1 MMITSMQENF
11 AIASPGAEAGDQM
24 QGPTSDLARVLVVD
38 DDERNLLAITHVL
51 EDLAE
56 VVVAKSGEEA
66 LRHLLKGDFAVIL
79 LDVFMPGMDGYE
91 TAQMIR
97 SREQTKRVPIVF
109 LSAVNKENEHL
120 LRGYTLGAVDYVFKP
135 VEPVVLR
142 SKVAVFVD
150 LFTMNKEVQRKAR
163 KEQALLD
170 AALQANLERLRAE
183 KELRLIGQRQA
194 AILQSLP
201 IILYLEELHVSP
213 RMPKFVSGNFKAVT
227 GFNFEEIQHSPSL
240 WVDRLHPEDRERVLE
255 AVAQRPTERSMS
267 VEYRWQCADGQYR
280 HFIDQA
286 VLLRDSSGNPVE
298 YAGTLFDVTE
308 RKDLEVQ
315 LNQVR
320 KMDAIGQLTGG
331 IAHDFNNLLA
341 AVLGGLGMIERRVAL
356 DEKQKSIINMMRH
369 AAEQGAELV
378 KHLLAFARRQKLAPG
393 VIDVNQLATSVT
405 SLLDHTL
412 GGLVEL
418 RWDVQ
423 DGTADVFADAAQ
435 LELALMNLII
445 NARDAMPDGG
455 IITVGA
461 RNAEVIENEDLSD
474 LSAGRYVTFTVTDTG
489 CGIAPHLLDQ
499 VMEPFFTTKAVG
511 KGTGL
516 GLSMVYGFAQQSG
529 GTVRVNSQ
537 FGAGTCVEIWL
548 PEAQLERT
556 PEPNLLSND
565 DLSSPQ
571 TALRILLVDDHDAVR
586 ATTAALLEDMGHRVT
601 DVADGLSALD
611 MIRSD
616 KGQFDILVTDYAMP
630 KMSGTQLVKQVRRI
644 LPEAAAM
651 IITGYADARELLR
664 DDLNVAI
671 LEKPFTPEKLHAA
684 LYSCSKIREVNPLT
698 RPGEW

>member
-1 MMITSMQENF
+1 MQGNSTF
-11 AIASPGAEAGDQM
+11 APAGAEATYIAQE
-24 QGPTSDLARVLVVD
+24 PASELARVLVVD

-66 LRHLLKGDFAVIL
+66 LRHLLKADFAVIL

-183 KELRLIGQRQA
+183 KELRLVEQRQG

-201 IILYLEELHVSP
+201 IILYLEELNTNP
-213 RMPKFVSGNFKAVT
+213 RIPKFVGGNFTALT
-227 GFNFEEIQHSPSL
+227 GFSFEEIQHSPTL

-255 AVAQRPTERSMS
+255 AVAQRPTGRSMS
-267 VEYRWQCADGQYR
+267 VEYRWQRADGQYR

-286 VLLRDSSGNPVE
+286 VLLRDPLGNPVE

-341 AVLGGLGMIERRVAL
+341 AVLGGLGMIERRVPL
-356 DEKQKSIINMMRH
+356 DDKQKNIIDMMRH

-393 VIDVNQLATSVT
+393 VIDVHQLATSVT
-405 SLLDHTL
+405 RLLDHTL

-418 RWDVQ
+418 KWEVQ
-423 DGTADVFADAAQ
+423 DGTSDVFADAAQ

-445 NARDAMPDGG
+445 NARDAMPEGG
-455 IITVGA
+455 IITVVA
-461 RNAEVIENEDLSD
+461 RNAQVIEAEVSD
-474 LSAGRYVTFTVTDTG
+474 LAPGKYVSFVVNDTG

-529 GTVRVNSQ
+529 GTVRMNSQ
-537 FGAGTCVEIWL
+537 LGAGTCVEIWL
-548 PEAQLERT
+548 PEAQLDRAPDT
-556 PEPNLLSND
+556 S
-565 DLSSPQ
+565 SSPDH
-571 TALRILLVDDHDAVR
+571 ALSDVGKSLNILLVDDHDAVR
-586 ATTAALLEDMGHRVT
+586 ATTASLLEDMGHRVA
-601 DVADGLSALD
+601 DVADGLSAFH

-616 KGQFDILVTDYAMP
+616 PRRFDMLVTDYAMP
-630 KMSGTQLVKQVRRI
+630 KVSGAQLVKQVRHIRPAFPAI
-644 LPEAAAM
+644 
-651 IITGYADARELLR
+651 IITGYADARELLL
-664 DDLNVAI
+664 DDLEVAI
-671 LEKPFTPEKLHAA
+671 LEKPFTPEQLHST
-684 LYSCSKIREVNPLT
+684 LYGCSLKADVTSAKRVP
-698 RPGEW
+698 

>member
-1 MMITSMQENF
+1 MAITSTGNF
-11 AIASPGAEAGDQM
+11 SLAPAAPKQLDAVQKPATER
-24 QGPTSDLARVLVVD
+24 ARVLVVD

-56 VVVAKSGEEA
+56 VVVAKSGEAA
-66 LRHLLKGDFAVIL
+66 LRHLLKEDFAVIL

-109 LSAVNKENEHL
+109 LSAVNKENDHL

-150 LFTMNKEVQRKAR
+150 LFSMNKEVQRKAR
-163 KEQALLD
+163 QEQALLD
-170 AALQANLERLRAE
+170 AALQANKERLRAE
-183 KELRLIGQRQA
+183 TALRLVEQRQA

-201 IILYLEELHVSP
+201 IILYLEELNVSP
-213 RMPKFVSGNFKAVT
+213 RIPKFVSGNFTALT
-227 GFNFEEIQHSPSL
+227 GFSFDKIKSSPFL

-255 AVAQRPTERSMS
+255 AIAERPSGRSMS

-286 VLLRDSSGNPVE
+286 VLLRDPSGNPVE

-308 RKDLEVQ
+308 RKDLEIQ

-341 AVLGGLGMIERRVAL
+341 AVLGGLGMIERRIPL
-356 DEKQKSIINMMRH
+356 DEHQKKIIDMMRH
-369 AAEQGAELV
+369 AAEQGAELI
-378 KHLLAFARRQKLAPG
+378 KHLLAFARRQKLAPD
-393 VIDVNQLATSVT
+393 VIEVTQLATSVT
-405 SLLDHTL
+405 RLLDHTL

-418 RWDVQ
+418 QWDVE
-423 DGTADVFADAAQ
+423 DGTSHVFADSAQ

-445 NARDAMPDGG
+445 NARDAMPEGG
-455 IITVGA
+455 IIRVHA
-461 RNAEVIENEDLSD
+461 RNAEVSDSEDVRD
-474 LSAGRYVTFTVTDTG
+474 LSAGRYVAFAVSDTG

-529 GTVRVNSQ
+529 GTVRVNSKV
-537 FGAGTCVEIWL
+537 GSGTCVEIWL
-548 PEAQLERT
+548 PEAKVEEGAL
-556 PEPNLLSND
+556 EPN
-565 DLSSPQ
+565 SPSEHSLITPQ
-571 TALRILLVDDHDAVR
+571 EALNILLVDDHDAVR
-586 ATTAALLEDMGHRVT
+586 ATTASLLEDMGHMVT

-616 KGQFDILVTDYAMP
+616 EGRFDILVTDYAMP
-630 KMSGTQLVKQVRRI
+630 KISGTQLVKKVRHI
-644 LPEAAAM
+644 LPDMRAI
-651 IITGYADARELLR
+651 IITGYADARELFC
-664 DDLNVAI
+664 DDLNVDI
-671 LEKPFTPEKLHAA
+671 VEKPFTPEKLRSA
-684 LYSCSKIREVNPLT
+684 LRGFSAEDDGCR
-698 RPGEW
+698 RPG

>member
-1 MMITSMQENF
+1 
-11 AIASPGAEAGDQM
+11 
-24 QGPTSDLARVLVVD
+24 
-38 DDERNLLAITHVL
+38 
-51 EDLAE
+51 
-56 VVVAKSGEEA
+56 
-66 LRHLLKGDFAVIL
+66 
-79 LDVFMPGMDGYE
+79 
-91 TAQMIR
+91 
-97 SREQTKRVPIVF
+97 
-109 LSAVNKENEHL
+109 
-120 LRGYTLGAVDYVFKP
+120 
-135 VEPVVLR
+135 
-142 SKVAVFVD
+142 
-150 LFTMNKEVQRKAR
+150 MNKEMQRKAR

-170 AALQANLERLRAE
+170 AALQANVERLRAE
-183 KELRLIGQRQA
+183 KELRLVEQRQA

-201 IILYLEELHVSP
+201 IILYLEELNINP
-213 RMPKFVSGNFKAVT
+213 RMPKFVGGNFTALT
-227 GFNFEEIQHSPSL
+227 GFSFEEIQHSPSL

-255 AVAQRPTERSMS
+255 AVAQRPTGRSMS

-286 VLLRDSSGNPVE
+286 VLLRDPLGNPVE

-341 AVLGGLGMIERRVAL
+341 AVLGGLGMIERRVPL
-356 DEKQKSIINMMRH
+356 DDKQKNIIDMMRH

-405 SLLDHTL
+405 RLLDHTL

-418 RWDVQ
+418 KWDVQ
-423 DGTADVFADAAQ
+423 DGTSDVFADTAQ

-445 NARDAMPDGG
+445 NARDAMPEGG

-461 RNAEVIENEDLSD
+461 RNAEVIDGAVSD
-474 LSAGRYVTFTVTDTG
+474 LAPGKYVAFAVSDTG

-537 FGAGTCVEIWL
+537 LGAGTCVEIWL
-548 PEAQLERT
+548 PEAQRERAPDT
-556 PEPNLLSND
+556 NSPPDHALSN
-565 DLSSPQ
+565 PGK
-571 TALRILLVDDHDAVR
+571 ALNILLVDDHDAVR
-586 ATTAALLEDMGHRVT
+586 ATTASLLEDMGHRVT

-616 KGQFDILVTDYAMP
+616 AGRFDILVTDYAMP
-630 KMSGTQLVKQVRRI
+630 KISGTQLVKQVRSI
-644 LPEAAAM
+644 LPEFAAI

-664 DDLNVAI
+664 DDLEVDI
-671 LEKPFTPEKLHAA
+671 LEKPFTPEKLHVA
-684 LYSCSKIREVNPLT
+684 LCGCYAKEDVKSAEEPR
-698 RPGEW
+698 